1 MQHECATAAAA
12 AAAAYQYTLPTALA
26 ALLYCYR
33 LLHCCLLSSAAGTH
47 PAVDTFSS
55 AQLHTPSKPTA
66 VS

>member
-12 AAAAYQYTLPTALA
+12 AAADHYCLPTALA
-26 ALLYCYR
+26 ALLYCNR
-33 LLHCCLLSSAAGTH
+33 LHHGCLLSSAAGTH
-47 PAVDTFSS
+47 PAVATFSS